1 MIEYVVAHEL
11 THLIEPQHSDAFWM
25 RLERLIPDY
34 EERRRW
40 LEEEGALYD
49 L

>member
-1 MIEYVVAHEL
+1 MIEYGVVHEL
-11 THLIEPQHSDAFWM
+11 THLIERQHSDAFWM

-40 LEEEGALYD
+40 MEVEGALCD